1 MFLLM
6 ELLEFWG
13 GVVFVN
19 TSLPSES
26 INICQFVDSEG
37 VPLVERDA
45 IEALASGK
53 SLCGCRVFD
62 KGESISGQ
70 YGSGWSRGCDILV

>member
-1 MFLLM
+1 M
-6 ELLEFWG
+6 ELLNFG
-13 GVVFVN
+13 RCVVFIN

-37 VPLVERDA
+37 VLLVERDA

-53 SLCGCRVFD
+53 SLCGCRIFD
-62 KGESISGQ
+62 KSESISGQ
-70 YGSGWSRGCDILV
+70 